1 MLVKGTLLI
10 SPFLGR
16 DSLFEALGGGGDPGL
31 VSGLGG
37 CSGTEGAREVL

>member
-16 DSLFEALGGGGDPGL
+16 DSLFEALGGGDPGL